1 LDGFESQTAQTSSQF
16 FPIPSNPCV
25 LGITEQALNLTA
37 TSSRVQLA
45 SSTPPHICA
54 DDVLGTVVNLAHVL
68 FNNVQQEHH
77 RISIIVRVT
86 DRRSVVV
93 ANYNQGIVCL
103 GLYIIY
109 PDYIV

>member
-1 LDGFESQTAQTSSQF
+1 M
-16 FPIPSNPCV
+16 
-25 LGITEQALNLTA
+25 
-37 TSSRVQLA
+37 QLA

-93 ANYNQGIVCL
+93 EPIIIK
-103 GLYIIY
+103 GLFVWGYI
-109 PDYIV
+109 